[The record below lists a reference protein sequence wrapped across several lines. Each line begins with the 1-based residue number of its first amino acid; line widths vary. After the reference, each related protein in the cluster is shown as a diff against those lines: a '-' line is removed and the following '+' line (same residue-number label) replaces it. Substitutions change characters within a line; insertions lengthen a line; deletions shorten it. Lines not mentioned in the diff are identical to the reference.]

1 LPPSPR
7 AAADLVDALATTAP
21 LTTRWIERLL
31 ATASP
36 PLTVSQYLGLRAIA
50 SERVSAVD
58 LARRAG
64 VSGAAVSQLVS
75 GLESAG
81 LVARSPEPGDRRRQS
96 LELTA
101 GGRGA
106 LESAA
111 TVLRTQ
117 LGPLLSDLPKPEAAA
132 LAGLLVRVEAALG
145 GAPPP
150 RRPPRPAPP
159 PPPEGRPRPPR

>member
-1 LPPSPR
+1 
-7 AAADLVDALATTAP
+7 VDALATTAP

-36 PLTVSQYLGLRAIA
+36 PLTVTQYLGLRAIA

-75 GLESAG
+75 GLENAG
-81 LVARSPEPGDRRRQS
+81 LVVRSPEPEDRRRQS

-101 GGRGA
+101 GGRAA

-111 TVLRTQ
+111 AVLRSQ
-117 LGPLLSDLPKPEAAA
+117 LGPLRADLPRPEAAA
-132 LAGLLVRVEAALG
+132 LAGLLGRVEAVLG
-145 GAPPP
+145 GAAPP
-150 RRPPRPAPP
+150 RRPPRPLPPAPP
-159 PPPEGRPRPPR
+159 EARPRPPR